1 MLNLCLNLNVS
12 HPKYVYK
19 RYVYKKMSLVR
30 EVCENFV
37 FNEELYFMGKSALKS
52 RHIKF
57 FWLFDY

>member
-37 FNEELYFMGKSALKS
+37 FNEELYFMGKSA
-52 RHIKF
+52 
-57 FWLFDY
+57 